1 MGLAQQHNKNS
12 RDENTTILEA
22 CDEHKLCCCF
32 SQTNAY
38 FSMQHILPFQSI
50 SLSV

>member
-22 CDEHKLCCCF
+22 CDEHTMLLF
-32 SQTNAY
+32 FTN
-38 FSMQHILPFQSI
+38 
-50 SLSV
+50 